1 MVDVLVVGGGMAGV
15 SIAYELA
22 AHARVVLVEA
32 EAALAVHTTGRSAAI
47 YAPSYGGGAVRA
59 LTAASAHR
67 FRDLETELG
76 TPPLLTPRTVVW
88 LGADD
93 EGAAHLDGMA
103 AERITPAEAR
113 ALCPVLRDV
122 TAAARDD
129 SASDIDVMALHDGY
143 RRGLRERGGTI
154 RAASPV
160 TEITRDGAGWRV
172 HAGSVDETEITADL
186 VVNAAGAWADELA
199 AKAGV
204 RTIGLQPMRRT
215 AAIASGT
222 TDIDPA
228 WPLVGDAADRYYFRP
243 EGRHLLISPSD
254 ETPSEPCDA
263 KPDELDVALAMDRI
277 NEHTTL
283 GLRRV
288 HTAWAGLRSFVPD
301 RMPVAGAWSDQPG
314 FAFFA
319 GQGGYG
325 IQMAPAFAALGAALV
340 LGKPVPAD
348 IDVAAR
354 DVLPG
359 RSAN

>member
-1 MVDVLVVGGGMAGV
+1 MVDVLVVGGGMAGI

-22 AHARVVLVEA
+22 AHARVLLVEA
-32 EAALAVHTTGRSAAI
+32 EPALAAHTTGRSAAL
-47 YAPSYGGGAVRA
+47 YAPSYGDGAVRA
-59 LTAASAHR
+59 LTAASAQR
-67 FRDLETELG
+67 FADLRTELD
-76 TPPLLTPRTVVW
+76 TPRLLTPRPIIW

-93 EGAAHLDGMA
+93 EGAAHLAGLP
-103 AERITPAEAR
+103 AEPMTPAQAR
-113 ALCPVLRDV
+113 ALCPALREV
-122 TAAARDD
+122 TAAGYDG

-154 RAASPV
+154 RTASPV
-160 TEITRDGAGWRV
+160 TAITRDGDGWRV
-172 HAGSVDETEITADL
+172 RAGEEVTADL

-199 AKAGV
+199 TRAGV
-204 RTIGLQPMRRT
+204 PTIGLRPLRRT
-215 AAIASGT
+215 AAIASGAMP
-222 TDIDPA
+222 IDPA
-228 WPLVGDAADRYYFRP
+228 WPMVGDAADRYYFRP

-263 KPDELDVALAMDRI
+263 KPDELDVTLAMDRV
-277 NEHTTL
+277 NEHTDL

-301 RMPVAGAWSDQPG
+301 RMPVAGAWADHPG

-325 IQMAPAFAALGAALV
+325 IQMAPAFAALGAAVV
-340 LGKPVPAD
+340 LGTSLPTDVA
-348 IDVAAR
+348 VAAR
-354 DVLPG
+354 AVLPG

>member
-1 MVDVLVVGGGMAGV
+1 MAEVLVVGGGMAGI

-32 EAALAVHTTGRSAAI
+32 EPTLAAHTTGRSAAI
-47 YAPSYGGGAVRA
+47 FAPSYGGPVVRA
-59 LTAASAHR
+59 LTVASAPR
-67 FRDLETELG
+67 YRALQTELD
-76 TPPLLTPRTVVW
+76 TPPLLTERLVVW
-88 LGADD
+88 LGADE
-93 EGAAHLDGMA
+93 EGAAHLEKLP
-103 AERITPAEAR
+103 AEPITPAQAR
-113 ALCPVLRDV
+113 RLCPVLRQV
-122 TAAARDD
+122 VAAGRDD
-129 SASDIDVMALHDGY
+129 GASDIDVMALHDGY

-154 RAASPV
+154 RTGHRV
-160 TEITRDGAGWRV
+160 TAIARDGAGWRV
-172 HAGSVDETEITADL
+172 TADEEL
-186 VVNAAGAWADELA
+186 TADVVVDAAGAWADEVA
-199 AKAGV
+199 TRARV
-204 RTIGLQPMRRT
+204 PTVGLRPLRRT

-222 TDIDPA
+222 QPIDPG
-228 WPLVGDAADRYYFRP
+228 WPLVADAANRYYFRP
-243 EGRHLLISPSD
+243 EGERLLISPSD

-263 KPDELDVALAMDRI
+263 KPDELDVALAMERI

-288 HTAWAGLRSFVPD
+288 HTAWAGLRSFVAD
-301 RMPVAGAWSDQPG
+301 RAPVVGEWPGHPG

-325 IQMAPAFAALGAALV
+325 IQMAPALAAYGAALV
-340 LGKPVPAD
+340 LGRSVPGD

>member
-1 MVDVLVVGGGMAGV
+1 MADVLVIGGGMAGI

-32 EAALAVHTTGRSAAI
+32 EPALAVHTTGRSAAI
-47 YAPSYGGGAVRA
+47 FAPSYGGPVIRT
-59 LTAASAHR
+59 LTAASAPR
-67 FRDLETELG
+67 YRALETELD
-76 TPPLLTPRTVVW
+76 TPPLLTPRTVLW
-88 LGADD
+88 LGADE
-93 EGAAHLDGMA
+93 EGAARLDGYP
-103 AERITPAEAR
+103 AERISPAAAR
-113 ALCPVLRDV
+113 ALCPVLREV

-143 RRGLRERGGTI
+143 RRGLRARGGTI
-154 RAASPV
+154 STASPV

-172 HAGSVDETEITADL
+172 VAGDVVTAAVVVD
-186 VVNAAGAWADELA
+186 AAGAWADEVATLA
-199 AKAGV
+199 GI
-204 RTIGLQPMRRT
+204 RTIGLRPLRRT

-222 TDIDPA
+222 AEIDPA

-263 KPDELDVALAMDRI
+263 KPDELDVALAMERI
-277 NEHTTL
+277 NAHTTL
-283 GLRRV
+283 GLRHV
-288 HTAWAGLRSFVPD
+288 HAAWAGLRSFVAD
-301 RMPVAGAWSDQPG
+301 RMPVVGAWPDQPG

-325 IQMAPAFAALGAALV
+325 IQMAPALAALGAAAV
-340 LGKPVPAD
+340 LGRPVPGD
-348 IDVAAR
+348 IDVPVR

>member
-1 MVDVLVVGGGMAGV
+1 MADVLVIGGGMAGI

-32 EAALAVHTTGRSAAI
+32 EPALAAHTTGRSAAI
-47 YAPSYGGGAVRA
+47 YAPSYGHGPVRA
-59 LTAASAHR
+59 LTAASERR
-67 FRDLETELG
+67 FRDLETELA
-76 TPPLLTPRTVVW
+76 TPPLLTPRTVIW

-93 EGAAHLDGMA
+93 EGAARLDALPA
-103 AERITPAEAR
+103 ARIAPAEAR
-113 ALCPVLRDV
+113 ALCPVLRDI

-129 SASDIDVMALHDGY
+129 SARDIDVMALHDGY
-143 RRGLRERGGTI
+143 RRGLRERGGTV
-154 RAASPV
+154 RAASRV
-160 TEITRDGAGWRV
+160 TGIARDGAGWRV
-172 HAGSVDETEITADL
+172 DAGGEITADL
-186 VVNAAGAWADELA
+186 VVNAAGAWADVLA

-215 AAIASGT
+215 AAIASGAA
-222 TDIDPA
+222 DIDPA
-228 WPLVGDAADRYYFRP
+228 WPMVADAADRYYFRP

-263 KPDELDVALAMDRI
+263 KPDELDVALAMDRV
-277 NEHTTL
+277 NAHTTL

-340 LGKPVPAD
+340 LGNPVPAD